1 MREGLHLS
9 AAILAASAS
18 VAAVPLPGNL
28 VSNRSTYEVSL
39 AHALPGGM
47 AAVNGR
53 TVIEL
58 RDRCDGW
65 ETTERFLADMTDADG
80 NVSRTDFVTATWESK
95 SGQTLRFDITNMVDG
110 QIVEREKGIATRSQ
124 DGPGDVALTA
134 PSDRHFPLPT
144 GTEFP
149 MQQTIDALRAAE
161 TGKTNL
167 SGPLFQ
173 GGSETD
179 LYFSTVSIG
188 KPMPVGDPARD
199 RPEDT
204 AGLFDGIRA
213 WPVLMSYYP
222 NSEEGVMPDYEVASR
237 FYANGLIGTMSLIY
251 KRFTLTAKLVKV
263 ERLSTPPC

>member
-1 MREGLHLS
+1 MKEHLRLV
-9 AAILAASAS
+9 AVFLAASAAM
-18 VAAVPLPGNL
+18 AAAPPPNL
-28 VSNRSTYEVSL
+28 VSNRSTFEVSL

-47 AAVNGR
+47 SAVRGR

-80 NVSRTDFVTATWESK
+80 NISRTDFVTTTWESR
-95 SGQTLRFDITNMVDG
+95 SGDTLRFDITNMVDG
-110 QIVEREKGIATRSQ
+110 QVVEREKGTATRAQ
-124 DGPGDVALTA
+124 DGPGDVALTV
-134 PSDRHFPLPT
+134 PSDRHFPLPP

-149 MQQTIDALRAAE
+149 MQQTIEALEAAE
-161 TGKTNL
+161 AGKESL

-173 GGSETD
+173 GGSESD

-188 KPMPVGDPARD
+188 KPVPKGELSRD
-199 RPEDT
+199 RPE
-204 AGLFDGIRA
+204 GLADLLDDVHA

-251 KRFTLTAKLVKV
+251 RRFTLTAKLVKV
-263 ERLSTPPC
+263 ERLSMPSC

>member
-1 MREGLHLS
+1 MRGNLPL
-9 AAILAASAS
+9 AAVILAASAS
-18 VAAVPLPGNL
+18 IAAAPLPRNL
-28 VSNRSTYEVSL
+28 VSNRSTFEVSL

-58 RDRCDGW
+58 RERCDGW

-80 NVSRTDFVTATWESK
+80 NVSRTDFVTTTWESK
-95 SGQTLRFDITNMVDG
+95 GGDTLRFDITNMVDG
-110 QIVEREKGIATRSQ
+110 QVVEREKGTATRSQ
-124 DGPGDVALTA
+124 DGPGDVALTE
-134 PSDRHFPLPT
+134 PSDRHFPLPP

-149 MQQTIDALRAAE
+149 MQQTIEALRAAE
-161 TGKTNL
+161 AGKTIL

-179 LYFSTVSIG
+179 LYFSTISIG
-188 KPMPVGDPARD
+188 RPMPAGKLSRD
-199 RPEDT
+199 KPKGAAD
-204 AGLFDGIRA
+204 LLDGVRA